1 MIQSAHIKNIEPK
14 ASPKAKVKAEGEVKS
29 KANGVE
35 NKDDGEDF
43 ASELKASLS
52 TEEVELK
59 VKPVEVSQEQ
69 MLGTPS
75 ATKKTPESDSVSPKV
90 FDSAL
95 ILGVDKI
102 IQPETT
108 EVPVELTNEQI

>member
-35 NKDDGEDF
+35 NNDEGEDF

-52 TEEVELK
+52 TEEVDLK
-59 VKPVEVSQEQ
+59 VKPVDRQP
-69 MLGTPS
+69 LNRN
-75 ATKKTPESDSVSPKV
+75 TKVNIKKRDSYG
-90 FDSAL
+90 FF
-95 ILGVDKI
+95 
-102 IQPETT
+102 
-108 EVPVELTNEQI
+108 ELLQHNLFHCLF